1 MSDEVIS
8 SVLRSGTNDKDGIYH
23 IAAEFMRKKSPQEI
37 TLFLKKE
44 YGTGGKGLVIDNTK
58 YAAWFNENGI
68 RIAYGSSVYHAR
80 HSVLLSWEDVYKRIN
95 DLLEAG
101 QYMPQNQLDRV
112 ISIQRKEASEY
123 LWYLESEST
132 NLPLD
137 TEHFKGGFPD
147 STERI
152 AQELENPEAVKDFIE
167 KLEKF
172 NEEYKNDPSLINFKY
187 YSPEKS
193 IGDLKNLLIQPKEYR
208 ADEKFTDNTRR
219 FMSEDEIDN
228 YFITRGSGVSG
239 GKYRI
244 YQYFSENHTT
254 KEKQEFLKEEFG
266 TGGYYNGIYNS
277 WHDAKGI
284 SFSIGNLT
292 TPDDKVSI
300 KWKDVIKRIRS
311 LIVI

>member
-1 MSDEVIS
+1 MS
-8 SVLRSGTNDKDGIYH
+8 
-23 IAAEFMRKKSPQEI
+23 
-37 TLFLKKE
+37 KE

-112 ISIQRKEASEY
+112 IGIQRKEAAEH
-123 LWYLESEST
+123 LWYLERESA
-132 NLPLD
+132 NFPIDAEL
-137 TEHFKGGFPD
+137 FKGGFPD

-152 AQELENPEAVKDFIE
+152 AKELENLEAVKDFIE

-193 IGDLKNLLIQPKEYR
+193 IGDLKNLLIQPKEYK
-208 ADEKFTDNTRR
+208 ADEKFTDNTKR

-244 YQYFSENHTT
+244 YQYFQKTMIQR
-254 KEKQEFLKEEFG
+254 K
-266 TGGYYNGIYNS
+266 
-277 WHDAKGI
+277 
-284 SFSIGNLT
+284 
-292 TPDDKVSI
+292 
-300 KWKDVIKRIRS
+300 
-311 LIVI
+311 

>member
-1 MSDEVIS
+1 M
-8 SVLRSGTNDKDGIYH
+8 
-23 IAAEFMRKKSPQEI
+23 
-37 TLFLKKE
+37 
-44 YGTGGKGLVIDNTK
+44 
-58 YAAWFNENGI
+58 
-68 RIAYGSSVYHAR
+68 
-80 HSVLLSWEDVYKRIN
+80 LSWEDVYKRIN

-123 LWYLESEST
+123 LWYLEREST
-132 NLPLD
+132 NFPLD
-137 TEHFKGGFPD
+137 TELFKGGFPD

-152 AQELENPEAVKDFIE
+152 AKELENPEAVKDFIE

-284 SFSIGNLT
+284 SFSTGDITN
-292 TPDDKVSI
+292 PDDKVTF
-300 KWKDVIKRIRS
+300 KWNDAAKKIGRLISEKRYMTKKEIDYLPDYKKINLQCKYVHFFMMCRKKN
-311 LIVI
+311 IVRIPKIWTIQIL

>member
-1 MSDEVIS
+1 
-8 SVLRSGTNDKDGIYH
+8 
-23 IAAEFMRKKSPQEI
+23 
-37 TLFLKKE
+37 
-44 YGTGGKGLVIDNTK
+44 
-58 YAAWFNENGI
+58 
-68 RIAYGSSVYHAR
+68 
-80 HSVLLSWEDVYKRIN
+80 
-95 DLLEAG
+95 
-101 QYMPQNQLDRV
+101 
-112 ISIQRKEASEY
+112 
-123 LWYLESEST
+123 
-132 NLPLD
+132 
-137 TEHFKGGFPD
+137 
-147 STERI
+147 
-152 AQELENPEAVKDFIE
+152 
-167 KLEKF
+167 
-172 NEEYKNDPSLINFKY
+172 
-187 YSPEKS
+187 
-193 IGDLKNLLIQPKEYR
+193 
-208 ADEKFTDNTRR
+208 
-219 FMSEDEIDN
+219 MSEDEIDN